1 MSLSNWRDNGWLVDH
16 QASAEETRDLFAVA
30 RRDLRDSGVAG
41 LSSDTQLGLAYNAA
55 LQVSTAALAA
65 AGYRAARD
73 RKHHWTIQSLAH
85 TIGADAKLIGRLDA
99 FRKKRNVGDYERAG
113 STSDQEAA
121 EMRELTTFSR
131 KSVPLHGAVLWDQCL
146 ATERAKGRRRP
157 QACVA
162 NALTSSANQFGRR
175 PLT

>member
-1 MSLSNWRDNGWLVDH
+1 MSNWRDNGWLVDH

-99 FRKKRNVGDYERAG
+99 FRKNAMSGTTNGPAQRQTRKRQKCASWPRVWRTAYGPG
-113 STSDQEAA
+113 
-121 EMRELTTFSR
+121 
-131 KSVPLHGAVLWDQCL
+131 
-146 ATERAKGRRRP
+146 
-157 QACVA
+157 
-162 NALTSSANQFGRR
+162 
-175 PLT
+175 